1 MKRAN
6 RKELMDEVVR
16 NFDLFRTL
24 GVGKHWL
31 MKNKKKRPMEM
42 QITKYA
48 II

>member
-6 RKELMDEVVR
+6 RKELMDEVVL
-16 NFDLFRTL
+16 NFDFFRTL
-24 GVGKHWL
+24 GVGDHLL